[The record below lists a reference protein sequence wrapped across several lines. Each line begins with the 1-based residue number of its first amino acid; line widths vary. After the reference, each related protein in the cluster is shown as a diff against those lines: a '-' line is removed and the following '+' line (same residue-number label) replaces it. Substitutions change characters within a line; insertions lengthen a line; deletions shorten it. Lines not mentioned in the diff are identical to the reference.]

1 VRLPAA
7 LLGVLLLP
15 FMAPGAWAQTCLVC
29 GEVRSIREVN
39 ESPVESRTTT
49 PVGTASGLDTE
60 PVVGT
65 VAQFRFDRGRAEGW
79 TFGAAGTPEMQARL
93 GQTTYE
99 VTVAMDAGESRT
111 LRTREAHRY
120 HIGQR
125 VAVRGGEL
133 EPM

>member
-1 VRLPAA
+1 MRALAA
-7 LLGVLLLP
+7 LFSFSVLT
-15 FMAPGAWAQTCLVC
+15 AWAQTCLVC
-29 GEVRSIREVN
+29 GEIRSIREVH
-39 ESPVESRTTT
+39 EREAAETTRSTPGSPQ
-49 PVGTASGLDTE
+49 GLDTG

-93 GQTTYE
+93 GETAYE
-99 VTVAMDAGESRT
+99 IIVAMDAGESRT
-111 LRTREAHRY
+111 LRRSDAHRF

-125 VAVRGGEL
+125 VAVRAGEL

>member
-1 VRLPAA
+1 VRVPAA
-7 LLGVLLLP
+7 LLGLVALS
-15 FMAPGAWAQTCLVC
+15 AWAQTCLVC
-29 GEVRSIREVN
+29 GEVRSIREVRQRASDM
-39 ESPVESRTTT
+39 EARTT
-49 PVGTASGLDTE
+49 PGSPSGLDTG

-65 VAQFRFDRGRAEGW
+65 VAEFRFDRGRSEGW
-79 TFGAAGTPEMQARL
+79 TFGAAGTPEMQERL

-99 VTVAMDAGESRT
+99 VTVAMDVGESRT

>member
-7 LLGVLLLP
+7 VLGFVAL
-15 FMAPGAWAQTCLVC
+15 GAWAQTCLVC
-29 GEVRSIREVN
+29 GEVRSIREVHDRGSDL
-39 ESPVESRTTT
+39 EARSTPGSP
-49 PVGTASGLDTE
+49 SGLDTG

-93 GQTTYE
+93 GQTSYE
-99 VTVAMDAGESRT
+99 VTVAMDVGESRT
-111 LRTREAHRY
+111 LRTREAHRF
-120 HIGQR
+120 HVGQR
-125 VAVRGGEL
+125 VAVRSGEL

>member
-7 LLGVLLLP
+7 LLGFIALS
-15 FMAPGAWAQTCLVC
+15 AWAQTCLVC
-29 GEVRSIREVN
+29 GEVRSIREVYDRAP
-39 ESPVESRTTT
+39 EGEARTT
-49 PVGTASGLDTE
+49 PGSPSGLDTG

-65 VAQFRFDRGRAEGW
+65 VAEFRFDRGRSEGW

-93 GQTTYE
+93 GQTSYE
-99 VTVAMDAGESRT
+99 VTVAMDLGASRT
-111 LRTREAHRY
+111 VRTREAHRY

>member
-1 VRLPAA
+1 MRLSAA
-7 LLGVLLLP
+7 LLGFVAL
-15 FMAPGAWAQTCLVC
+15 GAWAQTCLVC

-39 ESPVESRTTT
+39 ESGVEPRAPAT
-49 PVGTASGLDTE
+49 VGTASGLDTE

-93 GQTTYE
+93 GQTSYE

-111 LRTREAHRY
+111 VRTREAHRF
-120 HIGQR
+120 HVGQR